1 MCPNLARMSSIPSI
15 HEFFSLINM
24 DIASNSLTKP
34 IPLVN
39 QSQYTVRGEGCL
51 ISVVI
56 FSLGLFLED
65 QMGPIHKYTRSK
77 IGTVSSDVSF
87 RHDKLFEKK

>member
-1 MCPNLARMSSIPSI
+1 MCPNLARMSSSPSI
-15 HEFFSLINM
+15 HHFSLINM

-56 FSLGLFLED
+56 FSLVWFWTIRWA
-65 QMGPIHKYTRSK
+65 PYRNIPAAR
-77 IGTVSSDVSF
+77 
-87 RHDKLFEKK
+87 